1 MAGEDGKHIALIGL
15 SGAGKSTVGPLA
27 ARALGLPFVDTD
39 RMIEAQAGA
48 PISAIFAERGE
59 AAFRRL
65 EAEVVRRTLS
75 GPRAVVS
82 LGGGAILDA
91 ESRRLVWERA
101 VVVWLRADPGV
112 LARRLAAASGEE
124 RPLLAGDREGRL
136 RALLREREAV
146 YACAHVRI
154 DTTDTPPKEVAA
166 RVLQALGRREE
177 PA

>member
-1 MAGEDGKHIALIGL
+1 MGAEEGKHIALIGL

-39 RMIEAQAGA
+39 RVIEAEAGA
-48 PISAIFAERGE
+48 PVHAIFAERGE

-82 LGGGAILDA
+82 LGGGAVLDA
-91 ESRRLVWERA
+91 ESRSMIRERA

-112 LARRLAAASGEE
+112 LARRLASVNGED
-124 RPLLAGDREGRL
+124 RPLLSGDREGRL
-136 RALLREREAV
+136 RALLREREAI
-146 YACAHVRI
+146 YATAQIRI
-154 DTTDTPPKEVAA
+154 ETADAPPDVVAA
-166 RVLQALGRREE
+166 LVLEAIGRLG
-177 PA
+177 